1 METTELR
8 NAGLQR
14 LKSGEFPESIARDL
28 KKQGLAYSEIQAL
41 FREAAARKRRSGF
54 IRIAL
59 GIVITLATVLLVMGA
74 AEAGIKCYG
83 TWIGSWSLCDRQRHP
98 PIKKRSGDN
107 PSGRGTRTINR

>member
-28 KKQGLAYSEIQAL
+28 RKQGLTYSEIKSL
-41 FREAAARKRRSGF
+41 FLETAGRKRRGGL
-54 IRIAL
+54 IRITL
-59 GIVITLATVLLVMGA
+59 GIMVTLATVLLVMGA

-83 TWIGSWSLCDRQRHP
+83 PGLAVGLFVSANGVLQLKNAREIARAVEVPQL
-98 PIKKRSGDN
+98 
-107 PSGRGTRTINR
+107 

>member
-28 KKQGLAYSEIQAL
+28 KKQGVTYAEMQSL
-41 FREAAARKRRSGF
+41 FLEAAGRKRRSGF

-59 GIVITLATVLLVMGA
+59 GVVLMLAMVLVVIGA
-74 AEAGIKCYG
+74 AEAGFKCYG
-83 TWIGSWSLCDRQRHP
+83 PGLAIGLFVIANGILQLKNAREIARAVEVPQL
-98 PIKKRSGDN
+98 
-107 PSGRGTRTINR
+107 

>member
-28 KKQGLAYSEIQAL
+28 RKQGLTYSEIQGL
-41 FREAAARKRRSGF
+41 FRETAGRKRRGGF

-74 AEAGIKCYG
+74 AEAGIRCYG
-83 TWIGSWSLCDRQRHP
+83 PGLAVGLIVIANGILQLKNARE
-98 PIKKRSGDN
+98 I
-107 PSGRGTRTINR
+107 TRAVEVPQL